1 MAGTLVLVL
10 ISSAALVYGLKYIMI
25 TSALYAL
32 MTYVHYTDSRYKKFK
47 QHHKSKGR
55 QRTKKDRNL
64 LNSVNTFLSNF
75 KVAPVDDK
83 RIKVTGESTTWRRKK
98 THSPGAGEEV
108 NEPAKLSTHKSGKEG
123 PTKKS
128 RRKRSAIKNPHVV
141 VHSYAPVPGTN
152 PE

>member
-64 LNSVNTFLSNF
+64 LNSVY
-75 KVAPVDDK
+75 KVAPADDK
-83 RIKVTGESTTWRRKK
+83 WIKVTEKSTTRRRRK
-98 THSPGAGEEV
+98 THSPGAGKED
-108 NEPAKLSTHKSGKEG
+108 NTSAKLSTHRSGKEK
-123 PTKKS
+123 PTKKT
-128 RRKRSAIKNPHVV
+128 RKKRSERKPHVV
-141 VHSYAPVPGTN
+141 VRSYTPVQ
-152 PE
+152 